1 MNSSASV
8 SQISSTD
15 SATPNH
21 TRSDFATIFH
31 EQDIRQPLDPNRR
44 FCATPGPY
52 LGPESMLRHVNTDG
66 IQVSKRIHFGP
77 NTVPFGERNKYK
89 KAGGTYDIQYESL
102 HIRPKPKFG
111 PFLKSARV
119 LKLGIDCSDDQRSPS
134 PSPAQP
140 SPSDIQ
146 SAANE
151 EYSIRPFSNSYRASL
166 VPLPK
171 LKTKALP
178 RLHFD
183 DSSYSN
189 QRKGAHHDLTPSYI
203 KKEARIELF
212 SSIAKIPRK
221 HVSTAYPSKIRK
233 QINREIS

>member
-1 MNSSASV
+1 MNSSTSV
-8 SQISSTD
+8 SQISSAD
-15 SATPNH
+15 SAAATNH
-21 TRSDFATIFH
+21 TRSDFTTIFH
-31 EQDIRQPLDPNRR
+31 EHDIRQPLDPNRR

-52 LGPESMLRHVNTDG
+52 LGPESMLRHMNTDG
-66 IQVSKRIHFGP
+66 LQVSRRIHFGP

-89 KAGGTYDIQYESL
+89 KAGGTYDVQYDSL
-102 HIRPKPKFG
+102 HVRPKPKFG

-119 LKLGIDCSDDQRSPS
+119 LKLGIECSDDHST

-140 SPSDIQ
+140 SSSDIQ
-146 SAANE
+146 SAASE
-151 EYSIRPFSNSYRASL
+151 ECYSIRPFNNSYRASL

-183 DSSYSN
+183 DSSYTN
-189 QRKGAHHDLTPSYI
+189 QKKEIHHDLTPSYI

-212 SSIAKIPRK
+212 SSIIKIPRK
-221 HVSTAYPSKIRK
+221 HVSTAYPSKIRT
-233 QINREIS
+233 QINKEIS

>member
-1 MNSSASV
+1 MQSSSSV
-8 SQISSTD
+8 SLLSSVNSAATD
-15 SATPNH
+15 R

-31 EQDIRQPLDPNRR
+31 EHDIRQPLDPNKR

-89 KAGGTYDIQYESL
+89 KAGGTYDVQYDSL
-102 HIRPKPKFG
+102 HVRPKPKFG

-119 LKLGIDCSDDQRSPS
+119 LKLGIDCSDDKRT
-134 PSPAQP
+134 PSPAP
-140 SPSDIQ
+140 RSSSPPDAFSIASED
-146 SAANE
+146 
-151 EYSIRPFSNSYRASL
+151 YSIRPFTNSYRASL

-171 LKTKALP
+171 IKTKAPP

-183 DSSYSN
+183 DSSYTN
-189 QRKGAHHDLTPSYI
+189 ARKGAHHDLTPSYI

-212 SSIAKIPRK
+212 SSIATIPRK
-221 HVSTAYPSKIRK
+221 HMSTAYPTKIKK
-233 QINREIS
+233 QITREIT